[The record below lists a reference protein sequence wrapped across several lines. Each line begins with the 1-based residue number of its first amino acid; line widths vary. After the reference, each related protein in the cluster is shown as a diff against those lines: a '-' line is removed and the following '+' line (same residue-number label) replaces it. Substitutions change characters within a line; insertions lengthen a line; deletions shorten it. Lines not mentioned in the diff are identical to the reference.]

1 MQTRPVRYLLVL
13 LATACIAGCGAPASS
28 PTSAATTPPAS
39 ARASVSPTQTPTVG
53 APARIVATKELTSRS
68 ADLTIES
75 PAVGDRVQ
83 VRLLLPAHFQTQPK
97 RHWPALYLLHGCCDT
112 YLSWTRSTDIEQLTV
127 KSDLLVVMPDGGKV
141 GFYSNWRSGPQWETF
156 HTQELPQLI
165 ASQYR
170 ANGKAAIAGVSMGG
184 LGALGYTA
192 RHPGM
197 YSAAASF
204 SGIVHTRLS
213 SDVSQGYLG
222 LVSSQGAPDPLAL
235 WGDPDADAATWKQ
248 HNPYDLASQLTHIP
262 LFISAGNGEPGPL
275 DDSGT
280 APDSIE
286 PTINAENKKFVQRL
300 RQVGARPTAD
310 LYGDGTHNWVY
321 WQRELHRAW
330 PILTN
335 KLESA

>member
-1 MQTRPVRYLLVL
+1 VLLVVL
-13 LATACIAGCGAPASS
+13 FLVSCGAPSSS
-28 PTSAATTPPAS
+28 PTPAATTSPAS
-39 ARASVSPTQTPTVG
+39 TSASASPTPRVG
-53 APARIVATKELTSRS
+53 AAARIVATKKLSSRS

-83 VRLLLPAHFQTQPK
+83 VRLLLPAHFEAQP
-97 RHWPALYLLHGCCDT
+97 RRRWPVLYLLHGCCDT
-112 YLSWTRSTDIEQLTV
+112 YLSWSRSTDIEQLTR
-127 KSDLLVVMPDGGKV
+127 KRDLLVVMPDGGKV
-141 GFYSNWRSGPQWETF
+141 GFYSNWRTGPQWETF
-156 HTQELPQLI
+156 HTQELPQLL

-184 LGALGYTA
+184 LGALGYAA

-222 LVSSQGAPDPLAL
+222 LVSSQGTPDPLAL
-235 WGDPDADAATWKQ
+235 WGDPEADAATWKQ
-248 HNPYDLASQLTHIP
+248 HNPYDLAPQLTRIP
-262 LFISAGNGEPGPL
+262 LFISAGNGDPGPL
-275 DDSGT
+275 DESGT

-286 PTINAENKKFVQRL
+286 PAINAENKKFVQHL
-300 RQVGARPTAD
+300 RQVGASVTVD

-335 KLESA
+335 KLEST